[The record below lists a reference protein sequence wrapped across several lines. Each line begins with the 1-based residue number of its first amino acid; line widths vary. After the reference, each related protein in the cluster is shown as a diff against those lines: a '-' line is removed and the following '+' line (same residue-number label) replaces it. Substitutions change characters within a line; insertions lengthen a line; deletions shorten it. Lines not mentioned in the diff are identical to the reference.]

1 MADEE
6 GKEAEHVAVEMN
18 EYNKEEEIVDGKS

>member
-6 GKEAEHVAVEMN
+6 GEEAEHVAEEMN
-18 EYNKEEEIVDGKS
+18 EYNKEEEVMDGKS

>member
-6 GKEAEHVAVEMN
+6 RKEAEHVAKGTN
-18 EYNKEEEIVDGKS
+18 EYNKEEEVMDGKS